1 MSFITSKNI
10 KQTMQK
16 LAARIEK
23 DPNDIPQEIQIFLDS
38 FTVQQIGEVIQRMNQ
53 YCLDDPCVE
62 SPEFFLML
70 SNELMLVADNK

>member
-23 DPNDIPQEIQIFLDS
+23 DPNDIPQEIQTCLDS
-38 FTVQQIGEVIQRMNQ
+38 FTVQQIGEVIKRMNQ

-62 SPEFFLML
+62 SPEFFVML
-70 SNELMLVADNK
+70 SNVLGLVADNK